1 MAEGRTRPAWAEI
14 DLGALERNARR
25 ISEFVGKSQLCAVVK
40 ADAYGHGAV
49 QSAEAF
55 LRGGATWLAVA
66 LVDEGIELREA
77 GITAPILML
86 SEPPAD
92 AIDAA
97 VEAGL
102 TPTVAT
108 ADGVRRVA
116 SAGERRQLS
125 VPVHLKVDTG
135 MHRVG
140 ASLDELPDLLT
151 AIATSPTVELEGLY
165 THLAVADSTAEDAEA
180 FIAEQLELF
189 EQATDMAATLG
200 LTPSLRHVANSAA
213 ALIRPKAGF
222 DMVRVGIALYG
233 ASPSPEVA
241 DRFGDLGVPSLE
253 PVLTLK
259 ARVSAVRRLKAGS
272 RPSYGRVRPLPQDSY
287 VATVPIGYADGVP
300 RALLASGFEVLIHG
314 KRHPLAGTITMDQ
327 IVVDCGDTEVEVGA
341 EVVLLGVQSGE
352 RISAED
358 WAQQLGTISYEVLCG
373 IGPRV
378 TRSPIAT

>member
-1 MAEGRTRPAWAEI
+1 M
-14 DLGALERNARR
+14 
-25 ISEFVGKSQLCAVVK
+25 
-40 ADAYGHGAV
+40 
-49 QSAEAF
+49 
-55 LRGGATWLAVA
+55 A